1 MAGEAYGMSMDLV
14 NYIATSPGVKSNTRG
29 KEDKLVSRWMRMHP
43 QATAITWIT
52 EKCWMY
58 DHPKAGTVYS
68 HGFLFPSTVAEIRMN
83 DMTSSESDSMPLAH
97 RIKRAS
103 YSTVSRFKTI
113 FRPMVHD
120 LSAGESVE
128 SLIEGS
134 QLSLLDPHHHHH
146 HHLDGNKPRKN
157 PAELRADIRQV
168 YAERPS
174 RQERFL
180 NDERELGGT
189 VVIHYIK
196 KPEWFVETWLALL
209 GGVEEED
216 GRLSPAG
223 QQGEVDDEG
232 VKLGKG
238 VGL

>member
-14 NYIATSPGVKSNTRG
+14 NYIATSPRVQQVTRG

-52 EKCWMY
+52 DKCWMY

-68 HGFLFPSTVAEIRMN
+68 HGFLFPSTVADIRMK
-83 DMTSSESDSMPLAH
+83 DLSSEVDDMPLAH

-134 QLSLLDPHHHHH
+134 QLSLLDPHHHH
-146 HHLDGNKPRKN
+146 GPEGKPRKN
-157 PAELRADIRQV
+157 PSELRADIRQV
-168 YAERPS
+168 YSERPS
-174 RQERFL
+174 RKERFL

-196 KPEWFVETWLALL
+196 KAEWFSETWLALL

-216 GRLSPAG
+216 GRLPIVEEG
-223 QQGEVDDEG
+223 EG

-238 VGL
+238 HGL

>member
-14 NYIATSPGVKSNTRG
+14 NYIATSSNVRSVTRG
-29 KEDKLVSRWMRMHP
+29 KEDKLVSKWMRMHP

-52 EKCWMY
+52 DKCWMY

-68 HGFLFPSTVAEIRMN
+68 HGFLFPSTVAEIRM
-83 DMTSSESDSMPLAH
+83 DDLSTASSIEREFLPLAQ

-103 YSTVSRFKTI
+103 YSSVSRFKTI

-134 QLSLLDPHHHHH
+134 QLSLLDPHHHHKH
-146 HHLDGNKPRKN
+146 NGKPRPN
-157 PAELRADIRQV
+157 PAEFRADIRQV
-168 YAERPS
+168 YAQRPS
-174 RQERFL
+174 RKERFM

-216 GRLSPAG
+216 GRLPVLEEG
-223 QQGEVDDEG
+223 EG

-238 VGL
+238 HGL

>member
-14 NYIATSPGVKSNTRG
+14 NFIATSPRVQQVTRG

-68 HGFLFPSTVAEIRMN
+68 HGFLFPSTVAQIRMN
-83 DMTSSESDSMPLAH
+83 DMSTSTSGVYDTPLA
-97 RIKRAS
+97 RVKRAS

-128 SLIEGS
+128 SLIEDS
-134 QLSLLDPHHHHH
+134 QLSLLDPHHHR
-146 HHLDGNKPRKN
+146 HLDNKPRKN
-157 PAELRADIRQV
+157 PAELRAEIRQV

-174 RQERFL
+174 RKERFM

-216 GRLSPAG
+216 GRLLST
-223 QQGEVDDEG
+223 GEDEG

-238 VGL
+238 IGL

>member
-14 NYIATSPGVKSNTRG
+14 DFIATSPRVKQVTRG
-29 KEDKLVSRWMRMHP
+29 KEDKLVSKWMRMHP
-43 QATAITWIT
+43 QATGITWIT

-68 HGFLFPSTVAEIRMN
+68 HGFLYPSTVAQVRMEES
-83 DMTSSESDSMPLAH
+83 TGLSERDIASRGESTRH
-97 RIKRAS
+97 AS
-103 YSTVSRFKTI
+103 YSSVSRFKTP

-120 LSAGESVE
+120 LTAGESVE

-134 QLSLLDPHHHHH
+134 QLSLLDPHHH
-146 HHLDGNKPRKN
+146 GRGKPRRN
-157 PAELRADIRQV
+157 PAELRAEVRQV
-168 YAERPS
+168 YSERPS
-174 RQERFL
+174 RKERFL

-196 KPEWFVETWLALL
+196 KSEWFVETWLALL

-216 GRLSPAG
+216 GRVLPA
-223 QQGEVDDEG
+223 QDEG
-232 VKLGKG
+232 VLVGKG
-238 VGL
+238 IGL

>member
-1 MAGEAYGMSMDLV
+1 MAGEAYGLSMDLV
-14 NYIATSPGVKSNTRG
+14 DFIAHSPRVKQVTRG

-43 QATAITWIT
+43 QATGITWIT

-68 HGFLFPSTVAEIRMN
+68 HGFLYPSTVAQVRMEES
-83 DMTSSESDSMPLAH
+83 MGLSEKDITLRGGLSKL
-97 RIKRAS
+97 AS
-103 YSTVSRFKTI
+103 YSTVARFKTI

-134 QLSLLDPHHHHH
+134 QLSLLDPHHHGH
-146 HHLDGNKPRKN
+146 GKPRRN
-157 PAELRADIRQV
+157 PAELRADVRQV
-168 YAERPS
+168 YSERPS
-174 RQERFL
+174 RKERFL

-216 GRLSPAG
+216 GRVLPSQA
-223 QQGEVDDEG
+223 EG
-232 VKLGKG
+232 VQVNKG